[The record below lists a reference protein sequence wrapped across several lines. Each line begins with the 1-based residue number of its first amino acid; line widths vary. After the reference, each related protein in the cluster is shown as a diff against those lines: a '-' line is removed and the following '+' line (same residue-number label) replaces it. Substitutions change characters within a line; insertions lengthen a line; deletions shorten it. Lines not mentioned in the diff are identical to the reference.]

1 MKSHEELPSSRKA
14 TVIPSL
20 QRGGRRRKFP
30 KKSRSSVSTV
40 IATILFIAIIL
51 SAFSVMWLVFGY
63 YNNYNMQLIQY
74 DEQTMQQ
81 KETSFSIS
89 GLSFKTPSS
98 YSAPS
103 TVGTSTSQLAT
114 SYSHQGKVFYSQG
127 LWWVFYSDGSNIV
140 YRTSSNGQTWSGAT
154 IVTSSPGSAYGD
166 TFSAYQSGNTVY
178 YVLGSPDSARQFR
191 WRYGTFGSNG
201 AISWAFSEIT
211 VTTSNNVNYHD
222 SIVVDSSGNVWVA
235 IDELQGANTHSI
247 EIMECPS
254 GTCTTWT
261 SVNRFTGLSADSAP
275 ILLATTP
282 GILLVYGQTASSTQQ
297 VCITTPTG
305 ANCPISPPSYYYFH
319 YSSAISNGSTI
330 YFAGLASSSTGQT
343 TGTVKFWSYT
353 YGAGS
358 TSSEKTLDPN
368 TATWV
373 VSISQVS
380 NSFVVFYGSGANLYY
395 VYSTDSGL
403 LWTQRATISTSET
416 AISGVTALNSEG
428 GVAWVS
434 GSGSPYNVRFAS
446 ASVSWQLSLA
456 IQNSS
461 PFAVHLVS
469 LYLYDTNTDA
479 LAHFDV
485 NPQGPGVVG
494 QFELWVP
501 AGEAINSTISI
512 VWIHSQNYLITIATD
527 EGVLFSNNYVS
538 PP

>member
-114 SYSHQGKVFYSQG
+114 SYSHQGKVFYAQG

-140 YRTSSNGQTWSGAT
+140 YRTSSNGQTWSAAKM
-154 IVTSSPGSAYGD
+154 VTNSPGSAYGYA
-166 TFSAYQSGNTVY
+166 FSAYQLGNTIY
-178 YVLGSPDSARQFR
+178 YVLGSPDSAKQFH
-191 WRYGTFGSNG
+191 WGYGTFSSSGV
-201 AISWAFSEIT
+201 ISWIPEIT
-211 VTTSNNVNYHD
+211 VGTSYFVNYYD
-222 SIVVDSSGNVWVA
+222 SITVDSSGNVWTA
-235 IDELQGANTHSI
+235 LDEIQGSNHYI
-247 EIMECPS
+247 QILECPY
-254 GTCTTWT
+254 GTCGTNWIK
-261 SVNRFTGLSADSAP
+261 VNLFNVGSDSDLV
-275 ILLATTP
+275 LLATTS
-282 GILLVYGQTASSTQQ
+282 GILLVYGQTSSSTQQ

-305 ANCPISPPSYYYFH
+305 ANCPVSPPSYYYFL

-343 TGTVKFWSYT
+343 TGAVKFWSYT

-358 TSSEKTLDPN
+358 TSSEKTVDPN

-501 AGEAINSTISI
+501 AGEAINSTIPI

>member
-1 MKSHEELPSSRKA
+1 MN
-14 TVIPSL
+14 
-20 QRGGRRRKFP
+20 
-30 KKSRSSVSTV
+30 
-40 IATILFIAIIL
+40 LFNVG
-51 SAFSVMWLVFGY
+51 SDSDLV
-63 YNNYNMQLIQY
+63 
-74 DEQTMQQ
+74 
-81 KETSFSIS
+81 
-89 GLSFKTPSS
+89 
-98 YSAPS
+98 
-103 TVGTSTSQLAT
+103 
-114 SYSHQGKVFYSQG
+114 
-127 LWWVFYSDGSNIV
+127 
-140 YRTSSNGQTWSGAT
+140 
-154 IVTSSPGSAYGD
+154 
-166 TFSAYQSGNTVY
+166 
-178 YVLGSPDSARQFR
+178 
-191 WRYGTFGSNG
+191 
-201 AISWAFSEIT
+201 
-211 VTTSNNVNYHD
+211 
-222 SIVVDSSGNVWVA
+222 
-235 IDELQGANTHSI
+235 
-247 EIMECPS
+247 
-254 GTCTTWT
+254 
-261 SVNRFTGLSADSAP
+261 
-275 ILLATTP
+275 LLATTS
-282 GILLVYGQTASSTQQ
+282 GILLVYGQTSSSTQQ

-305 ANCPISPPSYYYFH
+305 ANCPVSPPSYYYFL

-343 TGTVKFWSYT
+343 TGAVKFWSYT

-358 TSSEKTLDPN
+358 TSSEKTVDPN

-501 AGEAINSTISI
+501 AGEAINSTIPI